1 MTAAFDS
8 KELAHTVTCS
18 KSEEK
23 RHEGNGT
30 NKARICMRP
39 NLTHTLNP
47 NLTHTLNPNLNPNL
61 THTLNPNL
69 KVLLLSDLRT
79 RRGD

>member
-1 MTAAFDS
+1 MTTAFDS
-8 KELAHTVTCS
+8 KELAHTMTCS

-39 NLTHTLNP
+39 NLTNTLNP
-47 NLTHTLNPNLNPNL
+47 NI
-61 THTLNPNL
+61 

-79 RRGD
+79 LRGD